1 MNTCLYFLLITFVLL
16 NSLPSIRH
24 VDNFLSISLKGGG
37 GGNSL
42 RIHVHSD
49 RY

>member
-37 GGNSL
+37 DNSL